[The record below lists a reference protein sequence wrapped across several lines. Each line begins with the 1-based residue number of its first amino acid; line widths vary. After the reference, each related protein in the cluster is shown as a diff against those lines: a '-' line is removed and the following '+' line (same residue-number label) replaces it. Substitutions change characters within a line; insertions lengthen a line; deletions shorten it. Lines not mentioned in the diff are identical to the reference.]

1 MSAPTTTTPGST
13 DRADTLQFTPPK
25 GRYYPTYLKHGGAIL
40 GLALFTILA
49 TWAWQPY
56 FHGEV
61 ARIMA
66 GVGVAAGLTVLIG
79 LNGQFSLG
87 HGALMAVSGYS
98 VAIMQK
104 KLEDVPSLYG
114 WRVVISLAFGVVLA
128 MVAGLIVGVTA
139 ARLRGP
145 YLAGTTLALALI
157 VPAVADWWKSL
168 LNSDQGLT
176 VDIDK
181 MPNAVANMHL
191 GQVYVVPLQWR
202 AWIAIFATV
211 PVIFVLANLVKSRL
225 GRTWRM
231 IRDDEVA
238 AQLSGV
244 NVARTQIVCF
254 VVSAFAA
261 GVSGGLLAIM
271 SRVAN
276 PGTFGINLGLFLLL
290 GIVIGGIGS
299 LWGAL
304 WGSILVVAIPD
315 YLSAKVQ
322 DLTNGNNVLYGRF
335 NGNLAL
341 VLFGLALIIVI
352 LFAPGGIQSFINRV
366 IAWAKRGFQQRAS
379 G

>member
-13 DRADTLQFTPPK
+13 DRADTLHFTPPK
-25 GRYYPTYLKHGGAIL
+25 GRYYPTFVKHGGTIL

-56 FHGEV
+56 FHGEL

-66 GVGVAAGLTVLIG
+66 GLGVAAGLTVLIG

-87 HGALMAVSGYS
+87 HGALMAVSGYT
-98 VAIMQK
+98 VAIFQK
-104 KLEDVPSLYG
+104 KFEDVPSLYG
-114 WRVVISLAFGVVLA
+114 WRVVISLAIGVALA

-157 VPAVADWWKSL
+157 VPAVGDWWKSL

-181 MPNAVANMHL
+181 MPTAIASMHI

-261 GVSGGLLAIM
+261 GVSGGLLALI

-304 WGSILVVAIPD
+304 WGSIIVVAIPD
-315 YLSAKVQ
+315 YLTAKVQ
-322 DLTNGNNVLYGRF
+322 DWTHGNNVLYGRF

>member
-1 MSAPTTTTPGST
+1 
-13 DRADTLQFTPPK
+13 
-25 GRYYPTYLKHGGAIL
+25 
-40 GLALFTILA
+40 
-49 TWAWQPY
+49 
-56 FHGEV
+56 
-61 ARIMA
+61 
-66 GVGVAAGLTVLIG
+66 
-79 LNGQFSLG
+79 
-87 HGALMAVSGYS
+87 
-98 VAIMQK
+98 
-104 KLEDVPSLYG
+104 
-114 WRVVISLAFGVVLA
+114 
-128 MVAGLIVGVTA
+128 LIVGVTA